1 MKKWL
6 LGIGALTLSFS
17 LAACNSENSSAK
29 DNKAKEEKT
38 ATKTEEKTE
47 DKTTAK
53 KDSSTDS
60 SAEEKYKFSNESGD
74 FTMLAGYTNDQ
85 SDKAQGF
92 ITLDFQGFTL
102 KFMPVLVD
110 LKLSDS
116 MKQEEEF
123 SGKDTIRAI
132 MISTEAENTADH
144 DVDYNGD
151 ITVITDTKEQ
161 LTADSGLLSNNP
173 IVKTYQGKVKEE
185 GYFLIPL
192 KDQKSTPKELE
203 LRFTPPYKVENGA
216 VNTETGL
223 MGKEQT
229 VKVKYTSRESL

>member
-17 LAACNSENSSAK
+17 LAACNTEDSSAK
-29 DNKAKEEKT
+29 EDKAKEEKT

-53 KDSSTDS
+53 KDSST
-60 SAEEKYKFSNESGD
+60 EEKYKFSNESGD

-85 SDKAQGF
+85 SDKEQGF

-110 LKLSDS
+110 LKLSDT
-116 MKQEEEF
+116 MKQEEEY
-123 SGKDTIRAI
+123 SGKDTVRAI
-132 MISTEAENTADH
+132 MVSTEAENTADH

-173 IVKTYQGKVKEE
+173 IVKTYKGKVKEE

>member
-17 LAACNSENSSAK
+17 LAACNSEDSSAK
-29 DNKAKEEKT
+29 EDKAKEEKT

-53 KDSSTDS
+53 KDSST
-60 SAEEKYKFSNESGD
+60 EEKYKFSNESGD

-85 SDKAQGF
+85 SDKEQGF

-102 KFMPVLVD
+102 KFMPVLVE
-110 LKLSDS
+110 LKLSDT
-116 MKQEEEF
+116 MKQEEEY
-123 SGKDTIRAI
+123 SGKDTVRAI
-132 MISTEAENTADH
+132 MVSTEAENTADH

-173 IVKTYQGKVKEE
+173 IVKTYKGKVKEE

-216 VNTETGL
+216 VNTDTGL

>member
-1 MKKWL
+1 GKLQLKKWL

-17 LAACNSENSSAK
+17 LAACNSEDSSAK
-29 DNKAKEEKT
+29 EDKAKEEKT

-53 KDSSTDS
+53 KDSST
-60 SAEEKYKFSNESGD
+60 EEKYKFSNESGD

-85 SDKAQGF
+85 SDKEQGF

-102 KFMPVLVD
+102 KFMPVLVE
-110 LKLSDS
+110 LKLSDT
-116 MKQEEEF
+116 MKQEEEY
-123 SGKDTIRAI
+123 SGKDTVRAI
-132 MISTEAENTADH
+132 MVSTEAENTADH

-173 IVKTYQGKVKEE
+173 IVKTYKGKVKEE

-216 VNTETGL
+216 VNTDTGL

>member
-17 LAACNSENSSAK
+17 LAACNTEDSSAK
-29 DNKAKEEKT
+29 EDKAKEEKT

-53 KDSSTDS
+53 KDSST
-60 SAEEKYKFSNESGD
+60 EEKYKFSNESGD

-85 SDKAQGF
+85 SDKEQGF

-110 LKLSDS
+110 LKLSDT
-116 MKQEEEF
+116 MKQEEEY
-123 SGKDTIRAI
+123 SGKDTVRAI
-132 MISTEAENTADH
+132 MVSTDAENTADH

-173 IVKTYQGKVKEE
+173 IVKTYKGKVKEE